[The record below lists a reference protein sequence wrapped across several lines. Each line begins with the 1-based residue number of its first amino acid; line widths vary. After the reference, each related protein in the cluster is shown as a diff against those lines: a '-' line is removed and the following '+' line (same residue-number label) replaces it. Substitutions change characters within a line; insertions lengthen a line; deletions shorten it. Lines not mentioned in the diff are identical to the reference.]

1 MPLRVEAE
9 VEAAVEQPEGSKEVS
24 REEQEAVVAL
34 EDVHRLVV
42 ALEGADQREEAS
54 QEASRTRNAGT
65 ALTGWA
71 DQCIIIDHILANR
84 TRNACTPMMEG
95 VDRGTRK

>member
-24 REEQEAVVAL
+24 REEQEA
-34 EDVHRLVV
+34 VV